1 MEFHHDNAEALCQAC
16 ATRLADAMIDDLRQ
30 GRKPTMALAG
40 GRTAPPIF
48 RQLCTQDLPWAQLTV
63 VPTDER
69 WVPYAHPDCNLRQLR
84 ESFLA
89 PGLHSVSLVPENPQ
103 GEVDAGFARRQLT
116 QFAGE
121 FSAVM
126 LGMGADG
133 HTASI
138 FPHQMKLLTA
148 DAICGLATHPESG
161 QQRITLTGKVLNNA
175 TEVAFLVTGQGKAQ
189 KVEEI
194 IKGKEGSS
202 RYPAA
207 HIEPTHGRLH
217 WFVDEAAAAGLR

>member
-116 QFAGE
+116 HFAGE

-133 HTASI
+133 HFASL
-138 FPHQMKLLTA
+138 FPGA
-148 DAICGLATHPESG
+148 ATLSAA
-161 QQRITLTGKVLNNA
+161 LD
-175 TEVAFLVTGQGKAQ
+175 
-189 KVEEI
+189 
-194 IKGKEGSS
+194 
-202 RYPAA
+202 PAA
-207 HIEPTHGRLH
+207 VEDAYALIPEPMPSAGPHPRISLSLSRLLRTRVLMLVITGADKARTLRLAQETPASSPVGALLHAPDAHVEIH
-217 WFVDEAAAAGLR
+217 WCP